1 MTNEQTLQNLME
13 KRDRLKQEMMQI
25 EEMRQGTLSESY
37 RKCGKTTCHCAQEGD
52 PGHGP
57 FYVLTRKNEFQK
69 TVGRAI
75 PALFVEI
82 AKDQIK
88 EYHHFKELSKELLNV
103 SEQIC
108 DLKLRKPEGSDESV
122 KKNTRKRPGS

>member
-1 MTNEQTLQNLME
+1 MSTEQTLQDLTE

-25 EEMRQGTLSESY
+25 EEMRQGSLSESY
-37 RKCGKTTCHCAQEGD
+37 RKCGKCTCHCAREGD

-57 FYVLTRKNEFQK
+57 FYVLTRKDDSQK
-69 TVGRAI
+69 TVGKAI
-75 PALFVEI
+75 PVRFVEI

-88 EYHHFKELSKELLNV
+88 EYHHFRELSKALLKI

-108 DLKLRKPEGSDESV
+108 DFKFRSFGQSSEAV
-122 KKNTRKRPGS
+122 KKNARKRSRP